1 MQIKT
6 TVRYYLIPVKI
17 SSVQFSYSVVSD
29 FVTPMTAAHQA
40 SLYITNSQSL
50 PKLISIESLMPSNHL
65 ILCCPLSFCLKSFS
79 ASGSFQM
86 SKFFT
91 SGDQN
96 IGVSASTSS
105 PSNEYS
111 RLISYRMDWLD
122 LIALQGTLKSL
133 LQQNSSKASITW
145 RSAFFIVQLSHPYMT
160 TGKNCSFDEMVGTGV
175 VAVQC

>member
-6 TVRYYLIPVKI
+6 TVTYYLIPVKI

-29 FVTPMTAAHQA
+29 FVTPRTAAHQA
-40 SLYITNSQSL
+40 SLSITNSRSL

-65 ILCCPLSFCLKSFS
+65 ILYCPLSSCLKSFS
-79 ASGSFQM
+79 ASGSFQI

-111 RLISYRMDWLD
+111 RLISYRMDCLD
-122 LIALQGTLKSL
+122 LIAIQGTLKSL

-160 TGKNCSFDEMVGTGV
+160 TGKT
-175 VAVQC
+175 VALMRW